1 MIGAALWII
10 GVVICIWLIV
20 LAICVVA
27 LGLYHAGRAI
37 GFVIL
42 APFVGILWLVV
53 RGIPM
58 AYRERASLLRRAII
72 AYKWFKPRFDAF
84 CEGRRYG
91 EKIE

>member
-10 GVVICIWLIV
+10 GVVICVWLIL
-20 LAICVVA
+20 LAIGIVMYALYYVVQ
-27 LGLYHAGRAI
+27 AI
-37 GFVIL
+37 GWVVG
-42 APFVGILWLVV
+42 APLVGILWLVV

-58 AYRERASLLRRAII
+58 GFKALLRRAIV

-84 CEGRRYG
+84 CDGRRYG